1 MANKLIAEI
10 KWGKKVHIIQK
21 KTEKKK
27 IMRNIKDKE
36 K

>member
-21 KTEKKK
+21 KTEEKK
-27 IMRNIKDKE
+27 MRSIKDNDK
-36 K
+36 